1 MYISFTNNI
10 ISNISFFI
18 HEKHFLTNCYI
29 YKKKKT
35 EDLFVTL
42 AIFRLLL
49 FSLLLLLISLLFL
62 FFDKFALMDSLDTIV
77 LTNARILATVV
88 TT

>member
-1 MYISFTNNI
+1 MYISFTIDI
-10 ISNISFFI
+10 ISNIFFI

-29 YKKKKT
+29 YKKTT
-35 EDLFVTL
+35 EDLFVTI

>member
-1 MYISFTNNI
+1 MYISFTIDI
-10 ISNISFFI
+10 ISNIFFI

-29 YKKKKT
+29 YKKKT
-35 EDLFVTL
+35 EDLFVTI

>member
-1 MYISFTNNI
+1 MYISFTIDI
-10 ISNISFFI
+10 ISNIFFI

-29 YKKKKT
+29 YKKKT
-35 EDLFVTL
+35 EDLFVTK